1 MPAPAPHTKLPA
13 LSAAEQAHAA
23 QVLTAVRVALAAAGG
38 WLSFAEYLQLVMYA
52 PGLGYYSAGATKLGA
67 AGDFITAPE
76 LSSLFGYCVA
86 RHCAPVLAALARA
99 GGEPEVIELGAG
111 SGQLAVDVLTRLAT
125 LGALPARYGILEV
138 SADLRARQQA
148 RIATLPAELRSRVH
162 WLESLPATPL
172 RAVIIANEVADA
184 LPFERFE
191 VTAAGVVPLG
201 VALDYAGAL
210 AWRAGG
216 PDAALLREYQRLTAE
231 LPGLDLPA
239 GYRSEHCPLLDGWI
253 AALAATLEAGLILLV
268 DYGVGRR
275 DYYHA
280 ERTAGTLRCHFRHR
294 AHDDPFLH
302 PGLQDITA
310 WVDFTR
316 VAEAATA
323 AGLEL
328 AGYCT
333 QAAFLLGAGIDQ
345 ELRAAAEAADTQ
357 RGTAG
362 GSVAAAR
369 NAAAARQMLLPGEMG
384 ETFKAIAL
392 ARGLPASLGGFT
404 MQDVRRTL

>member
-1 MPAPAPHTKLPA
+1 
-13 LSAAEQAHAA
+13 
-23 QVLTAVRVALAAAGG
+23 
-38 WLSFAEYLQLVMYA
+38 
-52 PGLGYYSAGATKLGA
+52 
-67 AGDFITAPE
+67 

-86 RHCAPVLAALARA
+86 RHCAPVLAALGS
-99 GGEPEVIELGAG
+99 GGAEPEIIELGAG

-148 RIATLPAELRSRVH
+148 RIATLPAELRTRVH
-162 WLESLPATPL
+162 WLESLPAAPL

-191 VTAAGVVPLG
+191 VTAAGVMPLG
-201 VALDYAGAL
+201 VALDDAGGL
-210 AWRAGG
+210 AWRVGESN
-216 PDAALLREYQRLTAE
+216 AALTGEYQRLIAE
-231 LPGLDLPA
+231 LPDLMLPM
-239 GYRSEHCPLLDGWI
+239 GYCSELCPLLGGWI
-253 AALAATLEAGLILLV
+253 AALSEVLAAGLILLV

-275 DYYHA
+275 DYYRT
-280 ERTAGTLRCHFRHR
+280 ERVTGTLRCHFRHR
-294 AHDDPFLH
+294 AHEDPFLH

-323 AGLEL
+323 AGLEV

-333 QAAFLLGAGIDQ
+333 QATFLLGAGINL
-345 ELRAAAEAADTQ
+345 ELQSAAGD
-357 RGTAG
+357 GTPRS
-362 GSVAAAR
+362 SVALAR
-369 NAAAARQMLLPGEMG
+369 HATAARQLLLPGEMG

-404 MQDVRRTL
+404 IQDLRRTL